1 MNFAPKFCRAL
12 IRYCF
17 IVVYPYFFPSL
28 LCTFELCARK
38 KLLLVAGSP
47 DRRQFPDIVVKRADL
62 CGVWDVKFTLVSYGS
77 GGGNIGERLSELE
90 RRMDELTKRIDDA
103 ASAGGAGR

>member
-1 MNFAPKFCRAL
+1 MPIKISRRSCFLSRA
-12 IRYCF
+12 
-17 IVVYPYFFPSL
+17 
-28 LCTFELCARK
+28 
-38 KLLLVAGSP
+38 
-47 DRRQFPDIVVKRADL
+47 VVKRADL

>member
-1 MNFAPKFCRAL
+1 M
-12 IRYCF
+12 
-17 IVVYPYFFPSL
+17 
-28 LCTFELCARK
+28 
-38 KLLLVAGSP
+38 
-47 DRRQFPDIVVKRADL
+47 KRADL

>member
-1 MNFAPKFCRAL
+1 MVRRVIADKNFP
-12 IRYCF
+12 
-17 IVVYPYFFPSL
+17 
-28 LCTFELCARK
+28 E

-77 GGGNIGERLSELE
+77 GGGEY
-90 RRMDELTKRIDDA
+90 RRTAVGTGAKNGRTDETDR
-103 ASAGGAGR
+103 